1 MKKIYSIILTIFV
14 CTLVNSQSMHITK
27 VIETDCSSPFLKT
40 VEFYVSGTIDFAT
53 DNIGVEYMNNGGAW
67 NATVFDFTSLGSVT
81 DSYVYLIRDLQIMT
95 DNFPSI
101 TFDASNTVTTGTATN
116 GDDGY
121 RVVMDG
127 NVISQFGKD
136 ATDADNDPADDWD
149 HGDTI
154 FSRAL
159 GVNDDGTWNSS
170 QWVGEAENSIDT
182 KSLCAIS
189 GGAGTVALETHLST
203 LAADH
208 AMQSWTPPTAS
219 IDDLASN
226 KISIYPN
233 PLTSINRVLNIIS
246 NYNEDINVK
255 VYDISGKEILNRQ
268 LTTNTINLSN
278 LKTGVYI
285 ISVKQED
292 INISSRLIVN

>member
-1 MKKIYSIILTIFV
+1 MKKIYSLILTIFV

-53 DNIGVEYMNNGGAW
+53 ANIGVEYMNNGGAW
-67 NATVFDFTSLGSVT
+67 NSTVFDFTSLGSVT

-208 AMQSWTPPTAS
+208 AMQSWTPPTDS

-233 PLTSINRVLNIIS
+233 PLTSINRVLNINS
-246 NYNEDINVK
+246 NYSEDINVK

>member
-1 MKKIYSIILTIFV
+1 MKKIYSLILTIFV
-14 CTLVNSQSMHITK
+14 YTLVHSQSMHITK
-27 VIETDCSSPFLKT
+27 VIETDCSPPFLKT

-53 DNIGVEYMNNGGAW
+53 ANIGVEYMNNGGAW
-67 NATVFDFTSLGSVT
+67 DATIFDFTSLGSVT

-101 TFDASNTVTTGTATN
+101 TFDTSNTVTTDTATN

-136 ATDADNDPADDWD
+136 ATDADDDPADDWD

-170 QWVGEAENSIDT
+170 QWVGEAEESIDL
-182 KSLCAIS
+182 KSLCATKN
-189 GGAGTVALETHLST
+189 GAGTVALETHLST

-219 IDDLASN
+219 IDNLESY
-226 KISIYPN
+226 KLSIYPN
-233 PLTSINRVLNIIS
+233 PLTSKNRVLHINA
-246 NYNEDINVK
+246 NFKEDVIVK
-255 VYDISGKEILNRQ
+255 VYDISGKEILSKKIK
-268 LTTNTINLSN
+268 TNTINLST

-285 ISVKQED
+285 INVKQKN
-292 INISSRLIVN
+292 INHSSRLIVN